1 LLNDFPTTCA
11 RKAARISSQIVVW
24 ECHTAEPPRRL
35 NSADSLK
42 VNGVIC
48 TRVEVGAALQAFRKR
63 EAE

>member
-1 LLNDFPTTCA
+1 
-11 RKAARISSQIVVW
+11 
-24 ECHTAEPPRRL
+24 L

-48 TRVEVGAALQAFRKR
+48 TRFAVGAALQAFRKR